1 MTAMIGDQTVNRRS
15 GNTSPIPP
23 RASSTVAGTNRKDP
37 GWLISTRSIS
47 TPITMNT
54 NDRSVARDMFYPM
67 GLSVFI
73 IYFHKRPCITRLG

>member
-1 MTAMIGDQTVNRRS
+1 M
-15 GNTSPIPP
+15 
-23 RASSTVAGTNRKDP
+23 AGTNRKDP

-73 IYFHKRPCITRLG
+73 PYSHKRPYVTQLG